1 MICTFKDITYS
12 LTQTNRKT
20 LSIYVEPDGS
30 VTVRAPKNVD
40 LDKINSIV
48 DLKRPWIYRG
58 IAELQELN
66 KAKANR
72 SLANGEGYLY
82 MGKSYRLKIEK
93 NLKQALSLSQGFF
106 MLDESQIDKAKKHFI
121 DFYKEKG
128 KKHVT
133 ERVNYFKKKI
143 GVEPKSVRIME
154 LGKRWA
160 SRGKTGLNFHW
171 KVMLAPISVIDY
183 IIVHELAHLKRE
195 NHSPQFWEIVESV
208 IPNYAEK
215 KNWLRLNGA
224 NLDI

>member
-1 MICTFKDITYS
+1 MIFTYKDITYS

-48 DLKRPWIYRG
+48 NLKRPWIYRS
-58 IAELQELN
+58 IAELEELN
-66 KAKANR
+66 RTKAHR
-72 SLANGEGYLY
+72 SVVNGEGYLY

-93 NLKQALSLSQGFF
+93 GLRQALSLNQGFF
-106 MLDESQIDKAKKHFI
+106 MLDESQTHKAKQHFI
-121 DFYKEKG
+121 KFYKEKG
-128 KKHVT
+128 RKHIT
-133 ERVNYFKKKI
+133 ERVNFFRRKL
-143 GVEPKSVRIME
+143 GVEPKPVRIME

-160 SRGKTGLNFHW
+160 SRSKTGLNFHW
-171 KVMLAPISVIDY
+171 KVMLAPMSIIDY
-183 IIVHELAHLKRE
+183 IIVHELAHLRRE
-195 NHSPQFWEIVESV
+195 DHRPQFWEIVESV

-215 KNWLRLNGA
+215 MNWLRENGA

>member
-1 MICTFKDITYS
+1 MYS

-40 LDKINSIV
+40 LEKINSIV

-58 IAELQELN
+58 IAELEELN
-66 KAKANR
+66 RTKVHR

-82 MGKSYRLKIEK
+82 MGRSYRLKIEK
-93 NLKQALSLSQGFF
+93 GLNQALSLNQGFF
-106 MLDESQIDKAKKHFI
+106 MLDEDQTHKAKEHFI

-128 KKHVT
+128 RKHIT
-133 ERVNYFKKKI
+133 ERVNYFKKRM

-171 KVMLAPISVIDY
+171 KAMLAPISIIDY
-183 IIVHELAHLKRE
+183 IIVHELAHLRKE
-195 NHSPQFWEIVESV
+195 NHSSQFWEIVESV
-208 IPNYAEK
+208 MPNYSER
-215 KNWLRLNGA
+215 KNWLKLNGA

>member
-1 MICTFKDITYS
+1 LIYTCRDITYS

-20 LSIYVEPDGS
+20 LSIYVEPDGN
-30 VTVRAPKNVD
+30 VTVRAPKNLD

-66 KAKANR
+66 RTKANR

-93 NLKQALSLSQGFF
+93 NLEQALSLSQGFF
-106 MLDESQIDKAKKHFI
+106 MLDESQTDKAKEHFI

-128 KKHVT
+128 RKHIT

-154 LGKRWA
+154 LGNRWA

-183 IIVHELAHLKRE
+183 IVVHELAHLKRE
-195 NHSPQFWEIVESV
+195 DHSPHFWEIVESV
-208 IPNYAEK
+208 IPNYVER

>member
-1 MICTFKDITYS
+1 MICTCRDITYS

-20 LSIYVEPDGS
+20 LSIYVEPDCS
-30 VTVRAPKNVD
+30 VTVRAPRNLN

-48 DLKRPWIYRG
+48 DLKRPWIYKG

-66 KAKANR
+66 QSKANR

-93 NLKQALSLSQGFF
+93 DLKQALSLSQGFF
-106 MLDESQIDKAKKHFI
+106 MLDESQMHKAKEHFI
-121 DFYKEKG
+121 DFYKDKG
-128 KKHVT
+128 RKHIT
-133 ERVNYFKKKI
+133 ERVDYFKKRI
-143 GVEPKSVRIME
+143 GVEPKSVRMME

-160 SRGKTGLNFHW
+160 SRSKTGLNFHW

-183 IIVHELAHLKRE
+183 IIVHELAHLKRKD
-195 NHSPQFWEIVESV
+195 HSPHFWETVESV
-208 IPNYAEK
+208 MPNYAER